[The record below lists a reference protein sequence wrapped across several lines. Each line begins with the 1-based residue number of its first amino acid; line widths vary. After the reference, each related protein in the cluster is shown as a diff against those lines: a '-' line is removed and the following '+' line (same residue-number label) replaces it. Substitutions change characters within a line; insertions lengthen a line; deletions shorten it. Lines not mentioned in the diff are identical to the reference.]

1 MVWLAVCHGSQLH
14 FVFILPS
21 AFGVQTVS
29 VYVQLLLLSS
39 GRDCMRFC
47 GLSLA
52 CRFLTATASPGKHVS
67 GK

>member
-1 MVWLAVCHGSQLH
+1 MAGS
-14 FVFILPS
+14 VSWGPV
-21 AFGVQTVS
+21 AFCFYFAKSKVS

-52 CRFLTATASPGKHVS
+52 SGLLTATASPGKHKS